1 MAMSPECGEQYQ
13 RLQRIMKS
21 VPTICSLRKGSLGFN
36 FFFFFFFKVNSI
48 PKSVT
53 SEKRNFLITISH
65 F

>member
-36 FFFFFFFKVNSI
+36 FFFFFFL
-48 PKSVT
+48 KST
-53 SEKRNFLITISH
+53 LFPSLSLLKKEIF
-65 F
+65 